1 MTIFVALGL
10 IAALLGGLYALL
22 CAWWV
27 IRQPMGP
34 SSLQKPY
41 LAIYEGAVAFMKVQ
55 YSVIT
60 LVATVIFIV
69 LWFTPHFGWLTAV
82 GFVIGGLCSGLS
94 GVIGMNISV
103 RANVRTAAAAQIGLA
118 PALKLSYRAGSV
130 SGFLVGSLALAALC
144 GFYLLLGY
152 LQNSESVDLRPILGL
167 GFGAS
172 LISIFARLGGG
183 IFTKAADVGA
193 DLVGKLDLGIPE
205 DDPRNP
211 AVIAD
216 NVGDNVGDCAGMAAD
231 VFESYVVT
239 LMAAMLVAGW
249 TNPGDLLSQQ
259 YPLVIGAIGLLAS
272 LLGTQV
278 MNWAGSKSPL
288 AALSAVIII
297 SLVVSAIGFFL
308 VSVYLIPENAT
319 HNGMALFYTAL
330 VGLAVGLC
338 MVATTNYYTS
348 THYRPSL
355 RIAEASQSGH
365 ATNIITGLAVG
376 MKSTVA
382 PTLIIAIGI
391 IAAYMLS
398 GVYGIAIATVALLAL
413 MPVVISID
421 AFGPVTDN
429 AGGIVEM
436 AGLGEKVRDVTDQ
449 LDAVGNT
456 TKALTK
462 IFAVGSAGLAAL
474 VLFVAFKLEFGEKM
488 SSLNFTL
495 DDPYVLAGL
504 FVGSLLPFV
513 FSGLTFDAVGNS
525 ATQLVNEVRRQFQ
538 ADPKI
543 QTSEH
548 KPDYS
553 TAVEMLTRASIR
565 DMIIP
570 GSLPVLVPLIVTL
583 LLIPLA
589 PRGSAALMIGGI
601 LIGAVSSGM
610 ILAFFLCTGGAAWDN
625 AKKYIESGNLGGKG
639 SSAHQAAITG
649 DTVGDPCKDTAGPA
663 INPMRKVLSLMALLL
678 VPFLL

>member
-1 MTIFVALGL
+1 MTTFVALGL
-10 IAALLGGLYALL
+10 VAALLGSLYALG

-27 IRQPMGP
+27 MRQPMG
-34 SSLQKPY
+34 SAQLQIPY
-41 LAIYEGAVAFMKVQ
+41 LAIYEGAVSFMKVQ
-55 YSVIT
+55 YGVIS
-60 LVATVIFIV
+60 LVATVIFFI
-69 LWFTPHFGWLTAV
+69 LWFTPHFGWLTAL
-82 GFVIGGLCSGLS
+82 GFLIGGLCSGLS

-103 RANVRTAAAAQIGLA
+103 RANVRTAAAAQRGLA
-118 PALKLSYRAGSV
+118 PALKLAYRAGSV
-130 SGFLVGSLALAALC
+130 TGFLVGSLTLAALC
-144 GFYLLLGY
+144 GFYLLILTLHSGG
-152 LQNSESVDLRPILGL
+152 SMDLRPMLGL

-193 DLVGKLDLGIPE
+193 DLAGKLDLGIPE

-239 LMAAMLVAGW
+239 LIAAMLVAGW
-249 TNPGDLLSQQ
+249 SHPGDLLGQQ
-259 YPLVIGAIGLLAS
+259 YPMALGAAAMFAS

-278 MNWAGSKSPL
+278 MNWAGGSRPL
-288 AALSAVIII
+288 TALSSVVIL
-297 SLVVSAIGFFL
+297 SVVAAAAGFFL
-308 VSVYLIPENAT
+308 VSVYMIPDSAPY
-319 HNGMALFYTAL
+319 NGIVLFYTAL

-338 MVATTNYYTS
+338 MVTTTNYYTS
-348 THYRPSL
+348 TNYAPSL
-355 RIAEASQSGH
+355 RIAQASQSGH

-376 MKSTVA
+376 MKSTVV
-382 PTLIIAIGI
+382 PTIAIAVGI
-391 IAAYMLS
+391 IAAYMLN

-421 AFGPVTDN
+421 AFGPVVDN

-436 AGLGEKVRDVTDQ
+436 AGLEDEARDVTDT

-456 TKALTK
+456 TKAITK
-462 IFAVGSAGLAAL
+462 IFAIGSAGLAAL
-474 VLFVAFKLEFGEKM
+474 VLFVAFKLEFGAKM
-488 SSLNFTL
+488 STLHFIL

-525 ATQLVNEVRRQFQ
+525 ASRLVTEVRRQFQ
-538 ADPKI
+538 
-543 QTSEH
+543 EH
-548 KPDYS
+548 PEILTGQHRPDYS
-553 TAVEMLTRASIR
+553 NAVSMLTRASIR
-565 DMIIP
+565 DMIVP
-570 GSLPVLVPLIVTL
+570 ASLPVLVPLAVTFIL
-583 LLIPLA
+583 VPLA
-589 PRGSAALMIGGI
+589 PKGSAALMIGGI

-610 ILAFFLCTGGAAWDN
+610 IIAFFLCTGGAAWDN

-639 SSAHQAAITG
+639 SLAHQAAITG